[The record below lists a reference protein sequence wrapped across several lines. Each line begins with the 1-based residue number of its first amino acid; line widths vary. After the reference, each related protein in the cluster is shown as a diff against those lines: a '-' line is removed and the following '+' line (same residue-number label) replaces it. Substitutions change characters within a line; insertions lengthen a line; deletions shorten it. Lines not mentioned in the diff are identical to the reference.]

1 MTRTIIILLL
11 IFAQLSSSVSAQLF
25 SSKNKFPRKGEEAET
40 FEKAESMFEDENY
53 PDAMLEYE
61 KLEKDNPEEIILIF
75 RLGVCYLQQADK
87 IEKALQYLEKID
99 YVQFPNEN
107 VEYYL
112 AIAYHKNSKY
122 DKALMHFES
131 FKKNKNSDK
140 DLKTKSEQFITN
152 CKNGVELSKNMLPYV
167 IKNIGAPINTNASEY
182 APVIT
187 SDESFMMYTYRGPK
201 SMGGLQAPF
210 TNPKSNHGEYYE
222 DVFYTKKND
231 SGNWTE
237 PKQLPTPIN
246 NEQNNATVSIAGDGQ
261 QMFLFNSVPGD
272 LGSIS
277 FSKLYGEEWTS
288 PELVPGS
295 VNSDAWEGHISLS
308 PDKKHMIFASER
320 SGGLGGIDLYSAEL
334 LNDFTWGNVKN
345 LGPEI
350 NTPYDEHGPFIHP
363 SGQFFVFSSKG
374 HTSVGGYDL
383 FKCLKLTDSTWTKP
397 ENMGL
402 PLNTPLDDVF
412 YVISGDGKHGYYSSG
427 KAGGLG
433 GQDIYVTSPSIF
445 GVNIYLAEV
454 KGNVTLN
461 DQPIASEITI
471 TTTNNPTYKLDLKTN
486 EATGKYLADLEP
498 GNDYVITYTVEG
510 LAPQT
515 RTLETRNLREFK
527 AYEINVQFY
536 KKDLATTEFTK
547 LQYMK
552 PGDVV
557 AEEVNM
563 VDGKFSFKIVFE
575 RKSAYF
581 KLLTSSPNN
590 LKEVLVSNPEMAFD
604 KAFLESDGFFRF
616 PPETSTVAVVTKVD
630 TANTTNTEMTIEDI
644 LKKYADYENGELTY
658 HVQIGAYNFPDNF
671 RYQVATQYGKVE
683 KQKLD
688 DDITRFVIGTTTK
701 LSEARTLCKK
711 IVDAGITDAFV
722 TGEYRGKR
730 YMLRDLALNKFFS
743 EQ

>member
-1 MTRTIIILLL
+1 MFQIVRMKIKKILFICIVFL
-11 IFAQLSSSVSAQLF
+11 ITLSVNAQIF
-25 SSKNKFPRKGEEAET
+25 SSNKFPRKGEEAET
-40 FEKAESMFEDENY
+40 FEKAEAMFEDENY
-53 PDAMLEYE
+53 SDALLEYE
-61 KLEKDNPEEIILIF
+61 KLEKDNPEEIIVIF
-75 RLGVCYLQQADK
+75 RLGVCYLQLADK

-112 AIAYHKNSKY
+112 AQAYHKNSKY
-122 DKALMHFES
+122 QDALTHFES

-140 DLKTKSEQFITN
+140 ELKKKCEKYILN
-152 CKNGVELSKNMLPYV
+152 CNNGIELSKNILPYV

-187 SDESFMMYTYRGPK
+187 SDETFMMFTYRGAK
-201 SMGGLQAPF
+201 SLGGLQAPF
-210 TNPKSNHGEYYE
+210 TNPKSKHGEYYE
-222 DVFYTKKND
+222 DVFYSTKNEKG
-231 SGNWTE
+231 SWEE
-237 PKQLPTPIN
+237 PKQLPSPIN
-246 NEQNNATVSIAGDGQ
+246 NEQNNATVSIAGDGH

-277 FSKLYGEEWTS
+277 YSKLFGDEWTA
-288 PELVPGS
+288 PELVPGG
-295 VNSDAWEGHISLS
+295 VNSDSWEGHISLS
-308 PDKKHMIFASER
+308 SDKKFMIFASER
-320 SGGLGGIDLYSAEL
+320 PGGLGGIDLYSAEL
-334 LNDFTWGNVKN
+334 MNDFTWGNVKN

-350 NTPYDEHGPFIHP
+350 NTPEDEHGPFIHP

-374 HTSVGGYDL
+374 HNSVGGYDL
-383 FKCLKLTDSTWTKP
+383 FKCLTVTDSTWTKP

-427 KAGGLG
+427 KAGGFG
-433 GQDIYVTSPSIF
+433 GQDIYMTSPSIF
-445 GVNIYLAEV
+445 GINIYLAEV

-461 DQPIASEITI
+461 DLPAVCDIKITAK
-471 TTTNNPTYKLDLKTN
+471 NNPEYNLELKSN

-498 GNDYVITYTVEG
+498 GNEYLITYTVAG

-515 RTLETRNLREFK
+515 RTLDATELNDFK

-536 KKDLATTEFTK
+536 KKDIASVVK
-547 LQYMK
+547 LQYLK
-552 PGDVV
+552 PEVGVI
-557 AEEVNM
+557 EEVASEG
-563 VDGKFSFKIVFE
+563 GKFTFKNVFD
-575 RKSAYF
+575 KKDAYF
-581 KLLTSSPNN
+581 KLLVPDPNT
-590 LKEVLVSNPEMAFD
+590 LKEVLVANPELEVGT
-604 KAFLESDGFFRF
+604 AFLESDGYYRF
-616 PPETSTVAVVTKVD
+616 PKTQPETA
-630 TANTTNTEMTIEDI
+630 EMTIEEI
-644 LKKYADYENGELTY
+644 LAKYADYENGELTY

-671 RYQVATQYGKVE
+671 RYQVATKFGKVE

-688 DDITRFVIGTTTK
+688 DNITRFVIGTSHK
-701 LSEARTLCKK
+701 LSDMRILCKK

>member
-1 MTRTIIILLL
+1 
-11 IFAQLSSSVSAQLF
+11 
-25 SSKNKFPRKGEEAET
+25 
-40 FEKAESMFEDENY
+40 
-53 PDAMLEYE
+53 
-61 KLEKDNPEEIILIF
+61 
-75 RLGVCYLQQADK
+75 
-87 IEKALQYLEKID
+87 
-99 YVQFPNEN
+99 
-107 VEYYL
+107 
-112 AIAYHKNSKY
+112 
-122 DKALMHFES
+122 
-131 FKKNKNSDK
+131 
-140 DLKTKSEQFITN
+140 
-152 CKNGVELSKNMLPYV
+152 
-167 IKNIGAPINTNASEY
+167 
-182 APVIT
+182 
-187 SDESFMMYTYRGPK
+187 
-201 SMGGLQAPF
+201 
-210 TNPKSNHGEYYE
+210 
-222 DVFYTKKND
+222 
-231 SGNWTE
+231 
-237 PKQLPTPIN
+237 
-246 NEQNNATVSIAGDGQ
+246 
-261 QMFLFNSVPGD
+261 
-272 LGSIS
+272 
-277 FSKLYGEEWTS
+277 
-288 PELVPGS
+288 
-295 VNSDAWEGHISLS
+295 
-308 PDKKHMIFASER
+308 
-320 SGGLGGIDLYSAEL
+320 
-334 LNDFTWGNVKN
+334 
-345 LGPEI
+345 
-350 NTPYDEHGPFIHP
+350 
-363 SGQFFVFSSKG
+363 
-374 HTSVGGYDL
+374 
-383 FKCLKLTDSTWTKP
+383 
-397 ENMGL
+397 
-402 PLNTPLDDVF
+402 
-412 YVISGDGKHGYYSSG
+412 
-427 KAGGLG
+427 LG